1 MELRIQLGAI
11 GLLLVSIAFAA
22 GPGVDEQA
30 RLLERANASYA
41 GRQPLEAVRLYRE
54 YLARY
59 PDRAD
64 VRVFLG
70 AALLNLDRPKEALE
84 EAQHALTLDKSY
96 SRAYT
101 LEGRIYA
108 GQHDWEL
115 ARQAFAEALQVN
127 PRDRE
132 TWYFSGRAY
141 FDGNRFD
148 KAIEA
153 FQQALAVGPGDSRVY
168 ENLGL
173 ASEALGRFAEAE
185 QAYQHAIQLSAR
197 EYRPY
202 LAYGVFLNKQGRPAQ
217 SIEMLQKAL
226 SLEPESVD
234 VRFELGKA
242 LYESRQLA
250 AAAQVLEPALAI
262 SDQCRVH
269 YLLVSVYSQL
279 QKNDDAERQVKALGN
294 CRNEP

>member
-1 MELRIQLGAI
+1 MDVPIQSGVV
-11 GLLLVSIAFAA
+11 GLLLVSIAFGA
-22 GPGVDEQA
+22 GPGADEQA
-30 RLLERANASYA
+30 GLLERANASYA
-41 GRQPLEAVRLYRE
+41 ARQPLEAARLYRE

-70 AALLNLDRPKEALE
+70 AALLNLEKPKEALE
-84 EAQHALTLDKSY
+84 ETVHALALDKSY
-96 SRAYT
+96 GRAYT
-101 LEGRIYA
+101 LAGRIYA

-115 ARQAFAEALQVN
+115 AQRSFAEALRLN

-141 FDGNRFD
+141 YDENRFD

-153 FQQALAVGPGDSRVY
+153 FQQALAAGAGDSRVY

-173 ASEALGRFAEAE
+173 ASEALGRFPEAE
-185 QAYQHAIQLSAR
+185 QAYRHAVQVGSG

-202 LAYGVFLNKQGRPAQ
+202 LSYGAFLDKQGRPAQ

-226 SLEPESVD
+226 TLEPENVE

-242 LYESRQLA
+242 LYQSRQLA

-262 SDQCRVH
+262 SNQCRVH

-279 QKNDDAERQVKALGN
+279 QKSEEADRQAKALEN